1 MQCYGS
7 MMFPSK
13 HELKV
18 SICHAQHR
26 MHRSLVLQVSHTVLQ
41 FNLSPVLVCAPV
53 KVTAT
58 VVPRS
63 PPLAFP
69 NDMLLMGPTVH
80 PLLIV
85 VLL

>member
-1 MQCYGS
+1 MIWQYD
-7 MMFPSK
+7 
-13 HELKV
+13 V
-18 SICHAQHR
+18 SIQARVEGLHMPRSTQNAQISGVAGLAH
-26 MHRSLVLQVSHTVLQ
+26 SSSV
-41 FNLSPVLVCAPV
+41 PVLVCAPV

-58 VVPRS
+58 VVPQS